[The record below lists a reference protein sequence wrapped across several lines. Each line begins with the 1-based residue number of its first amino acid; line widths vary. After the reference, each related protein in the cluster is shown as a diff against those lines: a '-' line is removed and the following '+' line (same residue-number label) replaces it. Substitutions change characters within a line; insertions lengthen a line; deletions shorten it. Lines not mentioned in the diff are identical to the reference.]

1 MFIGIMIMILVQIMV
16 LMLALMRM
24 LTLTVIRNIQ
34 VLRTVTLVL
43 ILILTPTLI
52 SMPVLS
58 WDRVARAL
66 TISAYDSSFCSR
78 LNNAA
83 TLTAQFND
91 AISAWLAS

>member
-1 MFIGIMIMILVQIMV
+1 MLIEILIMILVRIMM

-34 VLRTVTLVL
+34 VMRTVTLVL
-43 ILILTPTLI
+43 ILILTPKLI

-83 TLTAQFND
+83 TLTAQLSD
-91 AISAWLAS
+91 AINAWLAS